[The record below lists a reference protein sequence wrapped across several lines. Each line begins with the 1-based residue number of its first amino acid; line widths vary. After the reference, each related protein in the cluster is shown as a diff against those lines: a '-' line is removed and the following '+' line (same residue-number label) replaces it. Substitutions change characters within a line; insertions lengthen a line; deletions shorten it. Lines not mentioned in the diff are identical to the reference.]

1 MAKGKSILSDPIA
14 QGLIGLGIGI
24 AGGLLAN
31 RTYQNGTEAE
41 RRAWDR
47 DRIMHHG
54 EIGAIATTAG
64 IAAKSPF
71 VTGAG
76 VGLMLTD
83 LQDANQ
89 WFAKRKT
96 T

>member
-1 MAKGKSILSDPIA
+1 MTEKKSVLSDPLV
-14 QGLIGLGIGI
+14 QFVLGLSIMGI
-24 AGGLLAN
+24 AGVITN
-31 RTYQNGTEAE
+31 IIYESKTPEQKKE
-41 RRAWDR
+41 WDQ

-54 EIGAIATTAG
+54 ELGAIATTAG

-83 LQDANQ
+83 LQDAEQ
-89 WFAKRKT
+89 WFTKKKT
-96 T
+96 A

>member
-1 MAKGKSILSDPIA
+1 MAQKKSILSDPII
-14 QGLIGLGIGI
+14 QGLIGLGLGI

-31 RTYQNGTEAE
+31 RAYQNGTEAE
-41 RRAWDR
+41 RKAWDR

-54 EIGAIATTAG
+54 ELGAIATTAG
-64 IAAKSPF
+64 IGAKSPF

-89 WFAKRKT
+89 WFTERKRI
-96 T
+96 